1 MWLCVFIV
9 PKDVEVVFRKESVV
23 DGVQIHLCMFRCR
36 GFVHV

>member
-23 DGVQIHLCMFRCR
+23 DGVRMQRLCACVRNNIY
-36 GFVHV
+36 